1 MAEPTTS
8 VQPDSPDAGL
18 PKKPAVAAGFDLH
31 EKLAE
36 RDEEILRLRDLLIG
50 RDAELGAARGRLA
63 MLEQDSRRL
72 TSLGARIPIPGAA
85 RLINLLARLLQGR
98 RG

>member
-8 VQPDSPDAGL
+8 VQPSSPDPGA
-18 PKKPAVAAGFDLH
+18 PQKPAGAVRPDPQEL
-31 EKLAE
+31 LAE

-50 RDAELGAARGRLA
+50 KDAELGALRGQLA
-63 MLEQDSRRL
+63 VLEQHSQRL
-72 TSLGARIPIPGAA
+72 SSLAARIPIPGLG
-85 RLINLLARLLQGR
+85 RLISAVLRRL